1 MKLPLSVIILTY
13 NEEVNIE
20 RCLQSIHGWVNAI
33 FIVDSYS
40 ADKTLEIAEKYTNQI
55 YQRSFKNHAEQLNW
69 ALRNL
74 KIETEWILRLDAD
87 EIVTKELRDELIDKL
102 YKLPNDI
109 SGLYTKRRVYFLD
122 RWIKHGGYYPIWLLR
137 IWRKDKAYCEER
149 WMDEHIKVAE
159 GNTVFLEN
167 DIIDYNKKNLH
178 WWIYKHNDYATR
190 EAIDILNLRHNI
202 LKHMM
207 TPVSAKLFGTQ
218 EQKKRWIKEK
228 IYVDIPLFIRPF
240 LYFIYRYFFQFGF
253 LDGREG
259 LIWHFMQGFWYRFLV
274 DAKIYEIK
282 KVSKKEKQP
291 IKAVIEKIYDIRLE
305 DE

>member
-1 MKLPLSVIILTY
+1 MKLNISVIILTY
-13 NEEVNIE
+13 NEEINIKD
-20 RCLQSIHGWVNAI
+20 CLQSIYGWVEDI

-55 YQRSFKNHAEQLNW
+55 YQRPFKNHAEQLNW

-87 EIVTKELRDELIDKL
+87 EIVNEKLRNELTEKL
-102 YKLPNDI
+102 CKFPNDI

-122 RWIKHGGYYPIWLLR
+122 KWIKHGGYYPIWLLR

-149 WMDEHIKVAE
+149 WMDEHIKVTE
-159 GNTVFLEN
+159 GNTAFLKN

-178 WWIYKHNDYATR
+178 WWISKHNDYATR
-190 EAIDILNLRHNI
+190 EAVDILNLKHNM
-202 LKHMM
+202 LNNKM
-207 TPVSAKLFGTQ
+207 TLVNAKFFGTQ
-218 EQKKRWIKEK
+218 EQKKRWMKEK
-228 IYVDIPLFIRPF
+228 IYANIPLFVRPF
-240 LYFIYRYFFQFGF
+240 IYFIYRYFLKFGF

-259 LIWHFMQGFWYRFLV
+259 LIWHFLQGFWYRFLV

-282 KVSKKEKQP
+282 KVSKKEKQS
-291 IKAVIEKIYDIRLE
+291 IKAAIEKIYNIRLE